1 MYSRLCVSKYLTSIL
16 SLVWIFTVPTGII
29 VRNSFKKELTIKI
42 GYGIDAAF
50 FISISWL
57 LYERY
62 RIQNRTASL
71 IIDDDSDDEVQ
82 IRIGQLPLSIEM
94 VNLNEIEDGCCSICL
109 ETTPTNFCMLKCGH
123 KYHIECLQRHL
134 GYTRNCPLCRAPV
147 SPVSS
152 DNDNDS
158 DSDSES

>member
-1 MYSRLCVSKYLTSIL
+1 MYSRLCISKYLTSML

-62 RIQNRTASL
+62 RIQNRTAL

-82 IRIGQLPLSIEM
+82 IRIGELPLSIEM

-152 DNDNDS
+152 DNDSDS

>member
-16 SLVWIFTVPTGII
+16 SLVWLFTVPSGII
-29 VRNSFKKELTIKI
+29 FRNFFKKELTIKI

-82 IRIGQLPLSIEM
+82 IRIGELPLSIEM
-94 VNLNEIEDGCCSICL
+94 VNLNEIQDDCCSICL

-152 DNDNDS
+152 DNENENDS
-158 DSDSES
+158 DNET